1 MDLPCTATTVCD
13 VSPCHH
19 GVVVVVDRG
28 SFVWIDLSWQYRG
41 PTAVR
46 EQLGFEGSGV
56 RFVEVGMGVVPQLTG
71 C

>member
-1 MDLPCTATTVCD
+1 M
-13 VSPCHH
+13 
-19 GVVVVVDRG
+19 VVVDRG
-28 SFVWIDLSWQYRG
+28 SFVCIDLSWQYRG

-46 EQLGFEGSGV
+46 EQLGREGSGV